1 MLMIERKQGESIR
14 INDDIKINVLVTRSG
29 AVKIGVEAPKEIRV
43 YREEIYNR
51 IKAERSSKPE

>member
-14 INDDIKINVLVTRSG
+14 INDDITINILVTRAG
-29 AVKIGVEAPKEIRV
+29 AVKIGVDAPKEIRV

-51 IKAERSSKPE
+51 IKAERSSKPK